1 MVKFFRMPTVNVDKE
16 ELYTILGKVFTTD
29 EFRELCFEFGI
40 ELEEDTSVKE
50 MMAKERGLDKAE
62 GLSDRPILKI
72 DIPANRYDLLCIEG
86 ISRALNIF
94 LGRSK
99 VPTYTIASPK
109 TLIQIINNNTTQKIR
124 PFVVGAILRNITFT
138 QSRYESFIDLQDKLH
153 NNLCRKRTLVAIG
166 THDLDTIQP
175 PFSYEALSPKD
186 IVFVPLNQTRAM
198 DGAALME
205 FYKSDRHISKFLP
218 IIRDSPVYPVI
229 FDAQRR
235 VCSLPPIINGDHS
248 KISINTRNVFIEC
261 TATDLTKAKTVVN
274 TIVTM
279 FSQYCDEP
287 FSFEPVEVVNPDG
300 TREVYPQIEPRTLEV
315 EVDYINSAAGVQLS
329 PREVISN
336 LARMSL
342 PSTEKAPGV
351 LEVTIPATRS
361 DVLHACDVMEDVAIA
376 YGFNNLAKTLPQTST
391 VGAPLPINKLTD
403 QLRRELAFGGFN
415 EVLGLILCSHDENF
429 AYLHRKDPGAYAVEL
444 ANPKTAE
451 YQVVRTSLLPGLL
464 KTVAQN
470 RKYALPLK
478 LFEVQDVAFIDE
490 SMERRS
496 RNQRNVAAVYVNKS
510 SGFEIVHG
518 LLDRLMAM
526 LGVPLVC
533 QSAQPKATGPFYTI
547 RPVDDATYFPGRA
560 ASIYYCPQG
569 RPGVEASLI
578 GSFGILHPGVLKN
591 FDVEYVTTA
600 LEFNLEPFL

>member
-1 MVKFFRMPTVNVDKE
+1 MPTVNVDKE
-16 ELYTILGKVFTTD
+16 ELYAILGKEYTTD

-50 MMAKERGLDKAE
+50 MMTKERGSDKAE
-62 GLSDRPILKI
+62 GLSDRPLLKI

-94 LGRSK
+94 LGK
-99 VPTYTIASPK
+99 AEVPTYKMTSPSS
-109 TLIQIINNNTTQKIR
+109 LIQIVNHSSTGQIR
-124 PFVVGAILRNITFT
+124 PFVVGAVLRNITFT

-166 THDLDTIQP
+166 THDLDTIQS
-175 PFSYEALSPKD
+175 PFNYEALPPKD
-186 IVFVPLNQTRAM
+186 IVFTPLNQKKEM
-198 DGAALME
+198 DGKALME
-205 FYKSDRHISKFLP
+205 FYEADRHISKFLP

-248 KISINTRNVFIEC
+248 KISVNTRNVFIEC

-274 TIVTM
+274 TIVAM

-287 FSFEPVEVVNPDG
+287 FTIEPVEIVNADG
-300 TREVYPQIEPRTLEV
+300 TRERYPQMEPRTLDAK
-315 EVDYINSAAGVQLS
+315 VDYINSAAGVQLTS
-329 PREVISN
+329 AQVIGH

-342 PSTEKAPGV
+342 PATEKTPGV
-351 LEVTIPATRS
+351 LEVVIPATRS

-376 YGFNNLAKTLPQTST
+376 YGFNNLAKTLPQSST

-403 QLRRELAFGGFN
+403 FMRRELALGGWD
-415 EVLGLILCSHDENF
+415 EVLSLILCSHDENF
-429 AYLHRKDPGAYAVEL
+429 AHLHRKDPGAYAVQL

-496 RNQRNVAAVYVNKS
+496 RNQRNVASVYVNKT

-526 LGVPLVC
+526 LNVPLVSH
-533 QSAQPKATGPFYTI
+533 SAMSTLSGPFYAI
-547 RPVDDATYFPGRA
+547 NAINDETYFPGRA
-560 ASIYYCPQG
+560 ASIYYCCPRKSG
-569 RPGVEASLI
+569 SSAELI

-591 FDVEYVTTA
+591 FDIDYVATA

>member
-1 MVKFFRMPTVNVDKE
+1 MPTVNIDKE
-16 ELYTILGKVFTTD
+16 ELYAILGKDYTTD

-50 MMAKERGLDKAE
+50 MMTKELGSEKAE
-62 GLSDRPILKI
+62 GLSDRPLLKI
-72 DIPANRYDLLCIEG
+72 DIPANR
-86 ISRALNIF
+86 A
-94 LGRSK
+94 K
-99 VPTYTIASPK
+99 VPTYTMTSPSS
-109 TLIQIINNNTTQKIR
+109 LIQIINKPSTEKIR
-124 PFVVGAILRNITFT
+124 PFVVGAVLRNITFT

-166 THDLDTIQP
+166 THDLDTIQA
-175 PFSYEALSPKD
+175 PFSYEALPPKD
-186 IVFVPLNQTRAM
+186 IEFIPLNQNQVM

-205 FYKSDRHISKFLP
+205 FYKSDRHISKFLH

-248 KISINTRNVFIEC
+248 KISVNTRNVFIEC
-261 TATDLTKAKTVVN
+261 TATDLTKARTVVN
-274 TIVTM
+274 TIVAM

-287 FSFEPVEVVNPDG
+287 FSFEPVDVVNPDG
-300 TREVYPQIEPRTLEV
+300 THEIFPQMEPRTLEV
-315 EVDYINSAAGVQLS
+315 EVDYINSAAGVKLS
-329 PREVISN
+329 PAEVILN

-342 PSTEKAPGV
+342 PSTEKAPGI
-351 LEVTIPATRS
+351 LEVIIPATRS

-376 YGFNNLAKTLPQTST
+376 YGFNNLAKTLPHSST

-403 QLRRELAFGGFN
+403 LLRRELAFGGFD
-415 EVLGLILCSHDENF
+415 EVLSLILCSHDENF

-451 YQVVRTSLLPGLL
+451 YQVIRTSLLPGLL

-526 LGVPLVC
+526 LSVPLMS
-533 QSAQPKATGPFYTI
+533 QSALSTSTGPFYTI
-547 RPVDDATYFPGRA
+547 KPIDDETYFPGRA
-560 ASIYYCPQG
+560 ASIYYCHRG
-569 RPGVEASLI
+569 KPGSEASLI
-578 GSFGILHPGVLKN
+578 GSFGILHPGVLNN
-591 FDVEYVTTA
+591 FDIDHVVTA